1 MYTFEPMGR
10 ATADDLATI
19 PGAEAGG
26 TIVWPVPG
34 FTYFSMSSFGGDR
47 PSSCSGEDCER
58 NHCGVDILAPFGQI
72 TVAMGAGVVI
82 ATQGWAS
89 KKGRTDRTS
98 QALLLQL
105 DGGPVIVYGGMEP
118 KSWERF
124 GVKVGV
130 RVRAGQPVCSVGYYP
145 NGSTMAHMEAR
156 RRGTKSAKPWTINTP
171 PPSSLLNLTPLL
183 VRAKKGTPAEWRPAY
198 NRKKPRPAVPPPI
211 LPPDDDEIILLD
223 DDEPEPDYPRP
234 PPPPPPMG
242 PTEQGQWLD
251 HDPEPV
257 GPPAGGGILDK
268 LAQALQE
275 MGQW

>member
-1 MYTFEPMGR
+1 MYRMEPLGR
-10 ATADDLATI
+10 ATEGDLAMI

-34 FTYFSMSSFGGDR
+34 FSYFSMSSFGGDR
-47 PSSCSGEDCER
+47 PSSCSGDDCER

-89 KKGRTDRTS
+89 KKGRPDRTS

-124 GVKVGV
+124 GVKVGT
-130 RVRAGQPVCSVGYYP
+130 RVSAGQPVCSVGFYP

-156 RRGTKSAKPWTINTP
+156 KRGTKIAKPWEINTP
-171 PPSSLLNLTPLL
+171 PPQSLLNLTPLL
-183 VRAKKGTPAEWRPAY
+183 VRAKKGTPSEWRPAY
-198 NRKKPRPAVPPPI
+198 NRKHPRPPVPPVFV
-211 LPPDDDEIILLD
+211 PPEEDEIIIL
-223 DDEPEPDYPRP
+223 DDEPEPDFP
-234 PPPPPPMG
+234 PAPAPAPQG

-251 HDPEPV
+251 PPPPP
-257 GPPAGGGILDK
+257 PPASGGILSK